1 VYSRAVALKK
11 NRTSG
16 RGVVKATERG
26 RELSHIVALQTVPP
40 SRWNDEAAAPPPCG
54 DRDSRERDGN
64 VLKADLIGSR
74 GLHIK
79 ASEGGFLS
87 ADYPQRRML
96 HGLAESYSSTT
107 INAGR
112 RNVQAHQD
120 PMGGGDGG
128 GLRGCPLRCAKSYRI
143 GVKAPLDRIDG
154 VETCRVDDG
163 QVAGVQRWVEPNELV
178 FCVSVS

>member
-1 VYSRAVALKK
+1 MYSRAVALTE

-40 SRWNDEAAAPPPCG
+40 SQG
-54 DRDSRERDGN
+54 
-64 VLKADLIGSR
+64 
-74 GLHIK
+74 
-79 ASEGGFLS
+79 
-87 ADYPQRRML
+87 
-96 HGLAESYSSTT
+96 
-107 INAGR
+107 
-112 RNVQAHQD
+112 

-163 QVAGVQRWVEPNELV
+163 QVAGLQRWVEPDELV

>member
-1 VYSRAVALKK
+1 
-11 NRTSG
+11 
-16 RGVVKATERG
+16 
-26 RELSHIVALQTVPP
+26 VALQTVPP

-79 ASEGGFLS
+79 ASEGAFCRQTTRNAECYTASLNPTGLQRSTQGVGTYKRTRIRWAAAMAAAS
-87 ADYPQRRML
+87 AD
-96 HGLAESYSSTT
+96 E
-107 INAGR
+107 
-112 RNVQAHQD
+112 
-120 PMGGGDGG
+120 
-128 GLRGCPLRCAKSYRI
+128 PLRCAKSYRI

-163 QVAGVQRWVEPNELV
+163 QVAGVQRWVEPDELV